1 MKGTATALCAA
12 LSIDTT
18 GDQVPEWVHLLP
30 AGELR
35 TADGRGPYRVTDV
48 VALMTASMKGG
59 KLVLDENHA
68 TDLVA
73 PKGGSAP
80 ARGWIVELQHREDG
94 VWGKVDWTAEGRSV
108 VSGYRGISP
117 AIVHR
122 RDGTVLSIARAS
134 LTNTPNFQ
142 GLQSLHSK
150 EASMDFRAWLIE
162 ALGLAAD
169 VDDEALKTALTERLA
184 AKPDEAVKT
193 ALQSALSP
201 IALAV
206 GVAADADAA
215 TVLAGVQQLQGG
227 DDDRFTALQS
237 ELTGVTTRFNALVE
251 TTTRDKAVAFVD
263 GAIAAG
269 RIGVKSQRDE
279 YISMHME
286 NAARAEKLIGGMP
299 VLKGGS
305 TTMIEPPK
313 TKEGLSADDH
323 HVVSLMGL
331 DPAAYAATL
340 AQEGLAVA

>member
-12 LSIDTT
+12 VSIDTT
-18 GDQVPEWVHLLP
+18 DGDVPEWVHLLP

-48 VALMTASMKGG
+48 IALMAASMKGG

-80 ARGWIVELQHREDG
+80 ARGWIVDLQHRADG
-94 VWGKVDWTAEGRSV
+94 IWGRVEWTAEGRSV
-108 VSGYRGISP
+108 VPGYRGISP

-150 EASMDFRAWLIE
+150 ETSMDFRAWLIE

-169 VDDEALKTALTERLA
+169 VDDDAIVTAMKAKLD
-184 AKPDEAVKT
+184 AKPDDAVKV

-201 IALAV
+201 IALAA

-215 TVLAGVQQLQGG
+215 TVLAGVQQLQGSG
-227 DDDRFTALQS
+227 DAAVTSLQS
-237 ELTGVTTRFNALVE
+237 ELRTITTRFNALVD
-251 TTTRDKAVAFVD
+251 TTTRDRAVTFVD

-269 RIGVKSQRDE
+269 RVGVRPQRDE

-286 NAARAEKLIGGMP
+286 NPARAEKLIGGMP
-299 VLKGGS
+299 ILKAGS
-305 TTMIEPPK
+305 TTLIDPPK
-313 TKEGLSADDH
+313 TKEGLSAEDQ
-323 HVVSLMGL
+323 HVVALMGL
-331 DPAAYAATL
+331 DPVAYAATL
-340 AQEGLAVA
+340 AEEGLALA